1 MECAK
6 TEEFDTGLCYTPC
19 QAPSIGSG
27 PTCWGNCPNGTFECG
42 AACLNPRTSCSS
54 YILEMITGSISGIVD
69 IVTHPDITVA
79 EGTMDVMP
87 VVAELSFP
95 VCPTF

>member
-1 MECAK
+1 
-6 TEEFDTGLCYTPC
+6 
-19 QAPSIGSG
+19 
-27 PTCWGNCPNGTFECG
+27 
-42 AACLNPRTSCSS
+42 
-54 YILEMITGSISGIVD
+54 MITGSISGIVD

-87 VVAELSFP
+87 VVVELSFP